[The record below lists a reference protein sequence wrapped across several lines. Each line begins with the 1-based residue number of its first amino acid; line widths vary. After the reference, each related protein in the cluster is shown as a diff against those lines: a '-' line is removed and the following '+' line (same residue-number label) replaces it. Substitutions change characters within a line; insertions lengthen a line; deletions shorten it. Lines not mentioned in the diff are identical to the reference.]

1 MKMKMKKA
9 TTRRCEKRAKGVW
22 LLNGNPWGG
31 QKEKGILKENLTVWK
46 AKSDRFCQE
55 SPGSSRLIFW
65 IGEEAKKVLYFPYFH
80 NISFDPFDKVG
91 VLSSQLEG
99 NRWKASMHV
108 LHDQF
113 PRGNFEFSILSTV
126 SVLFPLPS
134 EQVLAEEKS
143 NIAKET
149 SHCKHMGPVIKLL
162 TCA

>member
-1 MKMKMKKA
+1 MKDKLPWKEEVLRSISINFRSMLLSSTARTWNCASVAIPMIVAQIYQKQEPQQKKQRKEMKMKMKKA

-99 NRWKASMHV
+99 NSW
-108 LHDQF
+108 
-113 PRGNFEFSILSTV
+113 
-126 SVLFPLPS
+126 
-134 EQVLAEEKS
+134 
-143 NIAKET
+143 
-149 SHCKHMGPVIKLL
+149 
-162 TCA
+162 